1 MGFQIWSLTIPLLAF
16 LSSLSNNT
24 PKMASTTGVNSFNK
38 SKEDFI
44 WFIKKATSN
53 RKRDAHSELYHA
65 LLKMF
70 VDADTNYDG
79 LVSRESFSKLVDKA
93 ASIPRAYG
101 YAPPDSELYKSDEE
115 RDAARKK
122 MFDSMDLK
130 STGVITFDEW
140 YRFSMEHIAAKTATI
155 APHPILDHGSKA
167 EYLEFIKKASS
178 TSNPENLELYW
189 FLVEIF
195 TDEDSN
201 KDGLITKRAFPA
213 MMAKLMETPLKHQLS
228 HPDKEMTQEDEDKKI
243 AHLEKLLVENNPRKD
258 EKMTLDEWVQFA
270 LEKVLKKFA

>member
-1 MGFQIWSLTIPLLAF
+1 MGFQRLSLIHSF
-16 LSSLSNNT
+16 EHSSLHYLS
-24 PKMASTTGVNSFNK
+24 PIKMV
-38 SKEDFI
+38 
-44 WFIKKATSN
+44 TSN
-53 RKRDAHSELYHA
+53 RKSDAHSELYHA

-101 YAPPDSELYKSDEE
+101 YAPPDSELYKTDDE

-155 APHPILDHGSKA
+155 APHPILDHGSK
-167 EYLEFIKKASS
+167 EQYVEFIKKASD

-213 MMAKLMETPLKHQLS
+213 MMAKLLETPMKHGLT
-228 HPDKEMTQEDEDKKI
+228 HPDKDMTQEDEDKKI
-243 AHLEKLLVENNPRKD
+243 AHLEKL
-258 EKMTLDEWVQFA
+258 
-270 LEKVLKKFA
+270 

>member
-1 MGFQIWSLTIPLLAF
+1 MG
-16 LSSLSNNT
+16 
-24 PKMASTTGVNSFNK
+24 KMASSTTGVNSFNK

-44 WFIKKATSN
+44 WFIKKATSD
-53 RKRDAHSELYHA
+53 RKCDAHSELYHA

-101 YAPPDSELYKSDEE
+101 YAPPDSELYKTEEE
-115 RDAARKK
+115 RDLARKK

-155 APHPILDHGSKA
+155 APHPILDHGSK
-167 EYLEFIKKASS
+167 EQY
-178 TSNPENLELYW
+178 
-189 FLVEIF
+189 VEIF
-195 TDEDSN
+195 TDADSN
-201 KDGLITKRAFPA
+201 KDGLITKRAFPS
-213 MMAKLMETPLKHQLS
+213 MVGKLVETPIKHGLT
-228 HPDKEMTQEDEDKKI
+228 HPDKDMTAEDEEKRMT
-243 AHLEKLLVENNPRKD
+243 HLEKLLVENNPRKD
-258 EKMTLDEWVQFA
+258 EKMTLDEWVKFA
-270 LEKVLKKFA
+270 LEKVLKNFS

>member
-1 MGFQIWSLTIPLLAF
+1 MG
-16 LSSLSNNT
+16 
-24 PKMASTTGVNSFNK
+24 
-38 SKEDFI
+38 EDFI
-44 WFIKKATSN
+44 WVIKKATSN
-53 RKRDAHSELYHA
+53 RKSDAHSELYHA

-79 LVSRESFSKLVDKA
+79 LVSRDSFSKLVDKA
-93 ASIPRAYG
+93 AYIPRAYG

-155 APHPILDHGSKA
+155 APHPILDHGAKE
-167 EYLEFIKKASS
+167 EYLEFIKK
-178 TSNPENLELYW
+178 
-189 FLVEIF
+189 
-195 TDEDSN
+195 
-201 KDGLITKRAFPA
+201 DGLVIQRAFPA
-213 MMAKLMETPLKHQLS
+213 MMAKLLETPMKHQLS

-243 AHLEKLLVENNPRKD
+243 AHMEKLLVENNPRKD

-270 LEKVLKKFA
+270 LEKVLKNFA

>member
-1 MGFQIWSLTIPLLAF
+1 MGY
-16 LSSLSNNT
+16 SSLGIKSSNVLSYSSSSFV
-24 PKMASTTGVNSFNK
+24 MASTTGVNSFNK

-44 WFIKKATSN
+44 WFIKKATSD
-53 RKRDAHSELYHA
+53 RKTDAHSELYHA

-79 LVSRESFSKLVDKA
+79 LVSRDSFSILIDKA

-101 YAPPDSELYKSDEE
+101 YAPPDSELYKTEDEKNL
-115 RDAARKK
+115 ARKK

-130 STGVITFDEW
+130 NTGVITFDEG

-155 APHPILDHGSKA
+155 APHPILDHGNKA
-167 EYLEFIKKASS
+167 EYLEFIKKASN
-178 TSNPENLELYW
+178 TANPENLELYW

-213 MMAKLMETPLKHQLS
+213 MM
-228 HPDKEMTQEDEDKKI
+228 
-243 AHLEKLLVENNPRKD
+243 EKLLVENNPRKD

-270 LEKVLKKFA
+270 MEKVLKKFS

>member
-1 MGFQIWSLTIPLLAF
+1 MGDTISAF
-16 LSSLSNNT
+16 LIWNSITSSVFCEHYK
-24 PKMASTTGVNSFNK
+24 PFKMASTTGVNSFNK

-44 WFIKKATSN
+44 WFIKKATSDH
-53 RKRDAHSELYHA
+53 KTDAHSELYHA

-79 LVSRESFSKLVDKA
+79 LVSRDSFSILIDKA

-101 YAPPDSELYKSDEE
+101 YAPPDSELYKTEDEKNL
-115 RDAARKK
+115 ARKK
-122 MFDSMDLK
+122 MFDSM
-130 STGVITFDEW
+130 
-140 YRFSMEHIAAKTATI
+140 
-155 APHPILDHGSKA
+155 
-167 EYLEFIKKASS
+167 
-178 TSNPENLELYW
+178 ELYW

-213 MMAKLMETPLKHQLS
+213 MMAKLLETPAKHQLS

-243 AHLEKLLVENNPRKD
+243 AHMEKLLVENNPRKD

-270 LEKVLKKFA
+270 MEKVLKKFS

>member
-1 MGFQIWSLTIPLLAF
+1 
-16 LSSLSNNT
+16 
-24 PKMASTTGVNSFNK
+24 MASSTTGVNSFNK

-53 RKRDAHSELYHA
+53 RKSDAHSELYHA

-70 VDADTNYDG
+70 VDADTNFDG

-155 APHPILDHGSKA
+155 APHPILDHGAKE
-167 EYLEFIKKASS
+167 EYLEFIKKASD
-178 TSNPENLELYW
+178 TKNPENLELYW

-213 MMAKLMETPLKHQLS
+213 MMAKLLETPMKHQLS
-228 HPDKEMTQEDEDKKI
+228 HPEKEMTQEDEDKKN

-270 LEKVLKKFA
+270 LEKVLKNFA

>member
-1 MGFQIWSLTIPLLAF
+1 M
-16 LSSLSNNT
+16 SS
-24 PKMASTTGVNSFNK
+24 AGVNSFNK

-53 RKRDAHSELYHA
+53 RKSDAHSELYQA

-70 VDADTNYDG
+70 VDADTNFDG
-79 LVSRESFSKLVDKA
+79 LVSHESFSKLVDKA

-101 YAPPDSELYKSDEE
+101 YAPPDSELYKTEE
-115 RDAARKK
+115 EKNLARSK

-130 STGVITFDEW
+130 NTGVITFDEW

-178 TSNPENLELYW
+178 SSNPEILSGNLHGRGQQQAWIDHQEG
-189 FLVEIF
+189 VPRH
-195 TDEDSN
+195 
-201 KDGLITKRAFPA
+201 DGQVDGDPSEAPVGT
-213 MMAKLMETPLKHQLS
+213 S
-228 HPDKEMTQEDEDKKI
+228 
-243 AHLEKLLVENNPRKD
+243 
-258 EKMTLDEWVQFA
+258 
-270 LEKVLKKFA
+270 

>member
-1 MGFQIWSLTIPLLAF
+1 MGY
-16 LSSLSNNT
+16 SSLGIKSSNVLSYSSSSFV
-24 PKMASTTGVNSFNK
+24 MASTTGVNSFNK

-44 WFIKKATSN
+44 WFIKKATSD
-53 RKRDAHSELYHA
+53 RKCDAHSELYHA

-93 ASIPRAYG
+93 ASITRAYG
-101 YAPPDSELYKSDEE
+101 YAPPDSELYKTEEE
-115 RDAARKK
+115 RDLARKK

-155 APHPILDHGSKA
+155 APHPILDHGSK
-167 EYLEFIKKASS
+167 EQYVEFIKKATDASS
-178 TSNPENLELYW
+178 AENLEMYW

-195 TDEDSN
+195 TDADSN
-201 KDGLITKRAFPA
+201 KDGLT
-213 MMAKLMETPLKHQLS
+213 
-228 HPDKEMTQEDEDKKI
+228 HPDKDMTAEDEEKRMT
-243 AHLEKLLVENNPRKD
+243 HLEKLLVENNPRKD
-258 EKMTLDEWVQFA
+258 EKMTLDEWVKFA
-270 LEKVLKKFA
+270 LEKVLKNFS

>member
-1 MGFQIWSLTIPLLAF
+1 MGIPNLASLLLESFVIAIINPF
-16 LSSLSNNT
+16 
-24 PKMASTTGVNSFNK
+24 KMASTTGVNSFNK

-44 WFIKKATSN
+44 WFIKKATSD
-53 RKRDAHSELYHA
+53 RKTDAHSELYHA

-79 LVSRESFSKLVDKA
+79 LVSRDSFSILID
-93 ASIPRAYG
+93 
-101 YAPPDSELYKSDEE
+101 
-115 RDAARKK
+115 
-122 MFDSMDLK
+122 
-130 STGVITFDEW
+130 
-140 YRFSMEHIAAKTATI
+140 KTATI
-155 APHPILDHGSKA
+155 APHPILDHGNKA
-167 EYLEFIKKASS
+167 EYLEFIKKAST
-178 TSNPENLELYW
+178 TSNLENLELYW

-213 MMAKLMETPLKHQLS
+213 MMAKLLETPMKHQLS

-243 AHLEKLLVENNPRKD
+243 AHMEKLLVENNPRKD

-270 LEKVLKKFA
+270 MEKVLKKFS

>member
-1 MGFQIWSLTIPLLAF
+1 MGFQSWSPILPLV
-16 LSSLSNNT
+16 LSSLYCLI
-24 PKMASTTGVNSFNK
+24 PIKMASTTGVNSFNK

-44 WFIKKATSN
+44 WFIKKATSD
-53 RKRDAHSELYHA
+53 RKSDAHSELYQA

-79 LVSRESFSKLVDKA
+79 LVSRESFTKLVDKA

-101 YAPPDSELYKSDEE
+101 YAPQDSELYKTEE
-115 RDAARKK
+115 EKNQARTKNCPK

-130 STGVITFDEW
+130 NTGVITFDEW

-178 TSNPENLELYW
+178 TSNPENFELYW

-213 MMAKLMETPLKHQLS
+213 MMA
-228 HPDKEMTQEDEDKKI
+228 
-243 AHLEKLLVENNPRKD
+243 
-258 EKMTLDEWVQFA
+258 
-270 LEKVLKKFA
+270 

>member
-1 MGFQIWSLTIPLLAF
+1 
-16 LSSLSNNT
+16 
-24 PKMASTTGVNSFNK
+24 MASTTGVNSFNK

-44 WFIKKATSN
+44 WFIKKATSD
-53 RKRDAHSELYHA
+53 RKTDAHSELYHS

-70 VDADTNYDG
+70 VDADTNFDG
-79 LVSRESFSKLVDKA
+79 LVSKESFSKLIDKA

-115 RDAARKK
+115 RDLARKK

-155 APHPILDHGSKA
+155 APSA
-167 EYLEFIKKASS
+167 
-178 TSNPENLELYW
+178 ENLEMYW

-195 TDEDSN
+195 TDADSN
-201 KDGLITKRAFPA
+201 KDGLITKRAFQA
-213 MMAKLMETPLKHQLS
+213 MMAKLLETPVKHQLS

-243 AHLEKLLVENNPRKD
+243 AHMEKLLVENNPRKD

-270 LEKVLKKFA
+270 MEKVLKKFS

>member
-1 MGFQIWSLTIPLLAF
+1 MGILCQE
-16 LSSLSNNT
+16 SSLVTLT
-24 PKMASTTGVNSFNK
+24 PTFNPIIKMASTTGVNSFNK

-44 WFIKKATSN
+44 WFIKKATSD
-53 RKRDAHSELYHA
+53 RKTDAHSELYHA

-70 VDADTNYDG
+70 VDADINYDG
-79 LVSRESFSKLVDKA
+79 LVSRDSFSILIDKA

-101 YAPPDSELYKSDEE
+101 YAPPDSELYKTEDEQNL
-115 RDAARKK
+115 ARKK

-130 STGVITFDEW
+130 NTGVITFDEW

-155 APHPILDHGSKA
+155 APHPILDHGNKS
-167 EYLEFIKKASS
+167 EYLEFIKKASN
-178 TSNPENLELYW
+178 TANPENLELYW

-213 MMAKLMETPLKHQLS
+213 MMAKLLETPVKHQLS

-270 LEKVLKKFA
+270 MEKVLKKFS

>member
-1 MGFQIWSLTIPLLAF
+1 
-16 LSSLSNNT
+16 
-24 PKMASTTGVNSFNK
+24 MASTTGVNSFNK

-44 WFIKKATSN
+44 WFIKKATSD
-53 RKRDAHSELYHA
+53 RKCDAHSELYHA

-70 VDADTNYDG
+70 VDADTNFDG

-101 YAPPDSELYKSDEE
+101 YAPPDSELYKTEE
-115 RDAARKK
+115 EKNLARTK

-155 APHPILDHGSKA
+155 APHPILDHGSK
-167 EYLEFIKKASS
+167 EQYVEFIKKATNASS
-178 TSNPENLELYW
+178 AENLELYW

-195 TDEDSN
+195 TDADSN
-201 KDGLITKRAFPA
+201 KDGLITKRAFPT
-213 MMAKLMETPLKHQLS
+213 MVAKLVETPIKHGLS
-228 HPDKEMTQEDEDKKI
+228 HPDKNMTAEDEEKRMT
-243 AHLEKLLVENNPRKD
+243 HLEKLLVENNPRKD
-258 EKMTLDEWVQFA
+258 EKMTLDEWVKFA
-270 LEKVLKKFA
+270 LEKVLKNFS

>member
-1 MGFQIWSLTIPLLAF
+1 MGSVEFYRNILCIF
-16 LSSLSNNT
+16 ILSSSITLTMSS
-24 PKMASTTGVNSFNK
+24 AGVNSFNK

-44 WFIKKATSN
+44 WFINKATSN
-53 RKRDAHSELYHA
+53 RKSDAHSELYQA

-70 VDADTNYDG
+70 VDADTNFDG

-101 YAPPDSELYKSDEE
+101 YAPSDSELYKSDEE

-122 MFDSMDLK
+122 MFDSMDLR

-155 APHPILDHGSKA
+155 APHPILDHGAKA
-167 EYLEFIKKASS
+167 EYLEFIKKATDASS
-178 TSNPENLELYW
+178 AENLEIYW

-195 TDEDSN
+195 TDADSN
-201 KDGLITKRAFPA
+201 KDGLITKRAFPS
-213 MMAKLMETPLKHQLS
+213 MVNSWRLQSST
-228 HPDKEMTQEDEDKKI
+228 D
-243 AHLEKLLVENNPRKD
+243 
-258 EKMTLDEWVQFA
+258 
-270 LEKVLKKFA
+270 